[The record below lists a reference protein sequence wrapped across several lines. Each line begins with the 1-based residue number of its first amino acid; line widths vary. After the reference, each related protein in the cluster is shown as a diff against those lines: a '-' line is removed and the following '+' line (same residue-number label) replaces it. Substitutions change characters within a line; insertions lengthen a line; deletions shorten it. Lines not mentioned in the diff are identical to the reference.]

1 MGNRCLA
8 VSRFVDTTF
17 APTVR
22 IPDTRRATLSV
33 RESFMRALTV
43 TAQCAILVPLLAGCP
58 MPPPASPMPTAAA
71 ALDRMKASAACGS
84 GVQATAKI
92 DFFGPQGRVRADLSM
107 LASSP
112 ARLRMDVFSSFNT
125 QLATLTSDGA
135 RFALAD
141 LREKR
146 FLYGPASACNIARL
160 TQVPIPGHA
169 LVSLLRGQAPLLK
182 HEGAAGTIAWSGSG
196 YYVITLPSTRD
207 ATQEIQMT
215 PHPADLGKPW
225 AEQRMRVLRV
235 TVRQYGDVLYDA
247 KLDGHRQ
254 AAMAK
259 ERVDP
264 DGIDPPLQPS
274 GPVCEAELPRKI
286 EVDVPMQDE
295 EVVFTYDTVTW
306 NPPLIEGVFL
316 QQPPA
321 GLPIIPVRC
330 D

>member
-1 MGNRCLA
+1 M
-8 VSRFVDTTF
+8 
-17 APTVR
+17 
-22 IPDTRRATLSV
+22 RRL
-33 RESFMRALTV
+33 LPL
-43 TAQCAILVPLLAGCP
+43 AQCAILLPLLAGCP
-58 MPPPASPMPTAAA
+58 MPPPASPLPSAAA
-71 ALDRMKASAACGS
+71 AVDRMKASGTCGN
-84 GVQATAKI
+84 GVLATAKI

-107 LASSP
+107 LTSTPAS
-112 ARLRMDVFSSFNT
+112 LRMDVFTSFNT

-141 LREKR
+141 MREKR

-182 HEGAAGTIAWSGSG
+182 HDAAAGTVSWSGSG
-196 YYVITLPSTRD
+196 YYVVTIPSSRD
-207 ATQEIQMT
+207 ASQEIHLT

-225 AEQRMRVLRV
+225 SEQRMRVLRV

-247 KLDGHRQ
+247 KMDDHRPT
-254 AAMAK
+254 AMAK

-274 GPVCEAELPRKI
+274 GPVCEVELPRKI

-295 EVVFTYDTVTW
+295 EVVFTYTNVTW
-306 NPPLIEGVFL
+306 NPPLPEGVFL
-316 QQPPA
+316 QPPPG
-321 GLPIIPVRC
+321 GLPMIPVRC